1 MACDLVRGAWKELT
15 MTGIGVLFLA
25 LMEPGA
31 QQVIKERCAK
41 RGGSYS
47 ATVQAAL
54 EALEMA
60 AYREQLPPVAGRL
73 RMSLYDGMVHFGIV
87 R

>member
-31 QQVIKERCAK
+31 QQVMKERCAT

-60 AYREQLPPVAGRL
+60 AYREQLPPIAGRL